1 MNRSR
6 VAVNAVLLAVF
17 AAVCIGGMEY
27 LALNIGQGN
36 PLASNYTVHATFPD
50 ADGIPTAADV
60 RVSGVVVGKVTA
72 ISHDAQ
78 HTGQSIVT
86 MEITDSRAV
95 PVYTNGFAKI
105 KPKTLLGEKYVD
117 LTIGNPGTA
126 SGIEAGGYLP
136 ASQAS
141 KDVSNDEI
149 FNAFDATAR
158 QQQQQVLADLNRATQ
173 GRAGDIQSELPN
185 VQRVF
190 DDLLPVARMYEQDQK
205 QVDDIFVNLNTILK
219 TTADEHEQLAG
230 LFANGNIALGAVA
243 RRNDALISTLQEFSN
258 VATEFNAAAQ
268 PTIAAQRQ
276 ALAELG
282 PTLGSENAL
291 LDEVEGANPRC
302 GGRSCGI
309 DEVFTG
315 TLLGNVNYPNDQL
328 TVTSSDGTTVTN
340 EWASMFSQPT
350 NDHRALNLVLSF
362 HCDTLTQTL
371 HEIAANLTADQVA
384 ATEAA
389 CNAAIFHGQQGS
401 HP

>member
-6 VAVNAVLLAVF
+6 TAFNAVLLAVF
-17 AAVCIGGMEY
+17 AALCIGAMEY
-27 LALNIGQGN
+27 LALNIGQAN
-36 PLASNYTVHATFPD
+36 PLASNYTVHAVFSD

-72 ISHDAQ
+72 ISHDSQ
-78 HTGQSIVT
+78 HVGESIVT

-95 PVYTNGFAKI
+95 PIYTNGFAQI
-105 KPKTLLGEKYVD
+105 RPKTLLGEKYID
-117 LTIGNPGTA
+117 LTIGNPGSA
-126 SGIEAGGYLP
+126 SAIDPGGFLP
-136 ASQAS
+136 ASQAT

-158 QQQQQVLADLNRATQ
+158 KQQQQVLADLDAATR
-173 GRAGDIQSELPN
+173 GRGGDIQAELPN
-185 VQRVF
+185 VQKVF
-190 DDLLPVARMYEQDQK
+190 DDLLPVARTYEQDQQ
-205 QVDDIFVNLNTILK
+205 QVDDIFVQLDTILK

-230 LFANGNIALGAVA
+230 LLANGNVALGAVA
-243 RRNDALISTLQEFSN
+243 RKDDALISTLQEFSN

-268 PTIAAQRQ
+268 PTITAQRQ

-282 PTLGSENAL
+282 PALGSENAL
-291 LDEVEGANPRC
+291 LDEIEGPNC

-328 TVTSSDGTTVTN
+328 TVTSNDGTTVTN
-340 EWASMFSQPT
+340 EWASMFSQPQ

-362 HCDTLTQTL
+362 HCDTATQTL
-371 HEIAANLTADQVA
+371 HEIAANLTAAQIA
-384 ATEAA
+384 AVEAT
-389 CNAAIFHGQQGS
+389 CNAAVFHGQQGTS
-401 HP
+401 P